1 MPKIS
6 VLIPAYNVELYLRE
20 CIDSVLNQTM
30 QDFEIICIDDASTD
44 GTRNILEDYQKKDS
58 RIKVFCHEKN
68 KGQSSGRNDALAHAT
83 GDYVYMLDADDR
95 IVPEAF
101 EELYEICS
109 RDNLDVVGFE
119 TRNFSDDPS
128 YEKNVRIKTITY
140 RDTEVMNGRAALV
153 YCMENE
159 SFSLSTPTFMMKRE
173 YLNDKNIR
181 FVEGILHE
189 DVGYILE
196 LIVRAN
202 AVRFIHKVYFE
213 RRIRSN
219 STMTKG
225 FTEKNI
231 AGYLKSFYKSFELE
245 TALKKYLDSDGRFKE
260 AFGKWQ
266 RDIFGR
272 LNQIM
277 QMVAGT
283 DRPIP
288 EGFSSKKA
296 SDNSRTS
303 DNIRTSGDER
313 KTLDAVSG
321 NETGEKPAADKD
333 DSTASMLEG
342 IVGEEIK
349 RLLETVKLM
358 HWRTEKLSISEC
370 YLCGTGQYT
379 ERAIEALGAQ
389 DIIIRGIIVLEKNA
403 TAFKGFPLITVEEA
417 DKSIPVVISVS
428 KYMKKEYSDAVKAN
442 GNRIIEILL

>member
-283 DRPIP
+283 YRPIP

-313 KTLDAVSG
+313 KTLDAVSS

>member
-6 VLIPAYNVELYLRE
+6 VLIPAYNVELYIRE

-303 DNIRTSGDER
+303 DNIRTSGNER
-313 KTLDAVSG
+313 KTLDAVSD

>member
-313 KTLDAVSG
+313 KTLDAVSS